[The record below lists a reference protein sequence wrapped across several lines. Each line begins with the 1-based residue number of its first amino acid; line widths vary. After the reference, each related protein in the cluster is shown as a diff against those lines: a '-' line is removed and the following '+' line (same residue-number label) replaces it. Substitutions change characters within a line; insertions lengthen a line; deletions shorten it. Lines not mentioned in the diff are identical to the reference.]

1 MLYGRPSVYVNDI
14 FLEPEAQT
22 LWSYIMATGEFQQH
36 IHLWGVNQEPKDS
49 KEPPVYAPGTEVL
62 IKVWK
67 DGTERLNSTPHG
79 RVPTL

>member
-1 MLYGRPSVYVNDI
+1 MLYGRPFVHVSDI

-36 IHLWGVNQEPKDS
+36 KHLRGVNQEPEDS

-62 IKVWK
+62 IKA
-67 DGTERLNSTPHG
+67 
-79 RVPTL
+79 

>member
-1 MLYGRPSVYVNDI
+1 MLYGRPSVYVSDI

-67 DGTERLNSTPHG
+67 DGT
-79 RVPTL
+79 

>member
-1 MLYGRPSVYVNDI
+1 MLYGRPSVYVSDI

-22 LWSYIMATGEFQQH
+22 LWSYIMVTGEFQQH

-62 IKVWK
+62 IQVWK
-67 DGTERLNSTPHG
+67 DGT
-79 RVPTL
+79 